1 MIEVSQYG
9 DAPMNGYPVFFVV
22 KEGADGEEDD
32 FLSVKELDD
41 NFYKVSHR
49 IEDNVYEQI
58 EIGTIQSE
66 ESTDNKMIGVRVDVD

>member
-1 MIEVSQYG
+1 
-9 DAPMNGYPVFFVV
+9 VFFVV